1 MTEHRETYRRPD
13 GRLRLPFA
21 HVGDFLLF
29 QGIVP
34 STAERR
40 AIENAVQFVISL
52 AIFAQ
57 RLRHHLEGYRSDSW
71 VDVPLY
77 ELFLDT
83 QGLFLFTEQYLED
96 VALILRLSL
105 PHDQRHQMPA
115 AFRKLTE
122 RLREQVLD
130 AEDPLKRFLDCEALW
145 FDELHDVRD
154 DICHRTAYNKARTAT
169 FPGLGNLMVAGG
181 GKSKFLSAA
190 DLRAYIGTLFR
201 KTLALSCLAE
211 EFVYHRIALA
221 HPGVQSVPPAFI
233 IAEGEIDLT
242 VSTKEPLFPLGT
254 AFMTLS
260 PAALEN
266 LDFFLDD
273 RVAEPSNPAL

>member
-21 HVGDFLLF
+21 HVGHFLSI

-40 AIENAVQFVISL
+40 AIENAAQFAVSL
-52 AIFAQ
+52 TIFAH
-57 RLRHHLEGYRSDSW
+57 RLRHHLEQYRSDSW

-83 QGLFLFTEQYLED
+83 QGLFLFTQQYLED

-105 PHDQRHQMPA
+105 PQDQKHQMPA

-122 RLREQVLD
+122 RLSSQVLD
-130 AEDPLKRFLDCEALW
+130 AEDPLKRFLDAEGSW
-145 FDELHDVRD
+145 FDELRNVRD
-154 DICHRTAYNKARTAT
+154 DICHRTAYDKARTAT
-169 FPGLGNLMVAGG
+169 FPGLGELTGAGG
-181 GKSKFLSAA
+181 SKSRFLSAT
-190 DLRAYIGTLFR
+190 DLRTYIGTLFR

-211 EFVYHRIALA
+211 EFVYQRIALA
-221 HPGVQSVPPAFI
+221 HSGVQSVPPAFI
-233 IAEGEIDLT
+233 IAEGEIDVT

-254 AFMTLS
+254 VFMTLS

-273 RVAEPSNPAL
+273 RKTAA